1 MELTQFDLLKAYA
14 SKYYDGHF
22 TVMKF
27 TTNYR
32 VGFGT
37 IHANNYDELREE
49 IARMAEGKSL
59 ESACLN
65 CIKNEMSFYDE
76 PFSDNSIVGLFDTKD
91 RKE

>member
-14 SKYYDGHF
+14 NKYYDGHF

-32 VGFGT
+32 VAFGT
-37 IHANNYDELREE
+37 IHANNYHELREE

-59 ESACLN
+59 ESACEN
-65 CIKNEMSFYDE
+65 CIKNEVSLYDV
-76 PFSDNSIVGLFDTKD
+76 PFSDDSIVGLFNTVN
-91 RKE
+91 